1 MLARRLDPEVYEA
14 FLEVVAAVQAAKS
27 PQDLRALKSLHYEKL
42 KGDRKADRSL
52 RLHKGYRLIVRE
64 QRDADGIYC
73 VFRRK
78 PNTDSAPSRTLIPE
92 QAEQR
97 FRRQAEHFPGRTA
110 ESPRL

>member
-1 MLARRLDPEVYEA
+1 MNKKLEALYTQEEGARRLDPEVYEA

-64 QRDADGIYC
+64 QRDADGIY
-73 VFRRK
+73 VEIIEIDDYHRRE
-78 PNTDSAPSRTLIPE
+78 R
-92 QAEQR
+92 
-97 FRRQAEHFPGRTA
+97 
-110 ESPRL
+110 

>member
-1 MLARRLDPEVYEA
+1 MRIDFLDKKLQALYMLEKGSRRLDPEVYEA

-64 QRDADGIYC
+64 QRDADGIYIEIIEIDDYH
-73 VFRRK
+73 RRE
-78 PNTDSAPSRTLIPE
+78 R
-92 QAEQR
+92 
-97 FRRQAEHFPGRTA
+97 
-110 ESPRL
+110 

>member
-1 MLARRLDPEVYEA
+1 VRIDFLDKKLQALYMLEKGSRRLDPEVYEA

-64 QRDADGIYC
+64 QRDADGIYIEIIEIDDYH
-73 VFRRK
+73 RRE
-78 PNTDSAPSRTLIPE
+78 R
-92 QAEQR
+92 
-97 FRRQAEHFPGRTA
+97 
-110 ESPRL
+110 